1 MVAHHSVLVV
11 DVLGAF
17 RKDRLQGPFRPGPE
31 DHALVRELATALA
44 WVSEMPIESAKITNL
59 LEAFHDAAEAKDQA
73 ETLFN
78 LGYLEIEQKAQAER
92 LYWSVCYEIHARVQG
107 VEETLPAEL
116 AALSEQLVDQ
126 YLCNFSVFQSI
137 LDHWAIDQRF
147 PIMPIARMN
156 ERPTRRAVLVDLT
169 CDSDGKVDHYVS
181 SEEDK
186 SHLPLHELVDGE
198 PYPIGLFLM
207 GAYQDIMGDAH
218 NLFGPVAE
226 AHIYAD
232 AEEPGGYYVEKILR
246 GITIKDMLGRV
257 QYFPN
262 DLNRRMSEII
272 RTKTEAG
279 VLRPRA
285 GVDLLEQFQA
295 FFERGTYLNSGPHG
309 GGR

>member
-1 MVAHHSVLVV
+1 
-11 DVLGAF
+11 
-17 RKDRLQGPFRPGPE
+17 
-31 DHALVRELATALA
+31 
-44 WVSEMPIESAKITNL
+44 
-59 LEAFHDAAEAKDQA
+59 
-73 ETLFN
+73 
-78 LGYLEIEQKAQAER
+78 
-92 LYWSVCYEIHARVQG
+92 
-107 VEETLPAEL
+107 
-116 AALSEQLVDQ
+116 
-126 YLCNFSVFQSI
+126 
-137 LDHWAIDQRF
+137 
-147 PIMPIARMN
+147 
-156 ERPTRRAVLVDLT
+156 VLVDLT